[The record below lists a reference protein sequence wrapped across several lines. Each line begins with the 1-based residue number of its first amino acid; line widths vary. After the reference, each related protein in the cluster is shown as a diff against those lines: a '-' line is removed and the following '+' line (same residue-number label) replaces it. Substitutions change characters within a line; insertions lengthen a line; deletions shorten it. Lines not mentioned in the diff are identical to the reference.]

1 MTGAGGGGRLAVL
14 TGASGFLGSHLA
26 EALLD
31 DGWRVRASCRPAS
44 DRRWLAGRDVE
55 WREADL
61 LDGDS
66 CRALVQGAGAVIH
79 CAGVVTAATEAA
91 FRRGN
96 VETTASLLRAAAF
109 SLPADA
115 CFVLVSSLAAHGPA
129 GPQRPAV
136 ETSPCRPITAY
147 GRSKLAAEEL
157 VIGQAWPFRTAAV
170 RPPALC
176 GPRDRG
182 FLPLVRLA
190 CRGWTARL
198 GRRLQAL
205 SLVDGRDAA
214 AAVVAVARTPAAR
227 GTFFVDDGRRGYDWV
242 ALRAA
247 LAAAAG
253 RPVRSVTVPL
263 GVLRFAGR
271 LAGGWKPGRPSVLGP
286 DRLADL
292 DVDGWVCDGGRLAA
306 TTGFR
311 ATRDA
316 AASLADALRFYRQA
330 GWL

>member
-1 MTGAGGGGRLAVL
+1 MNGQGGGGRLAVL

-26 EALLD
+26 EALLA
-31 DGWRVRASCRPAS
+31 DGWRVRAACRPAS
-44 DRRWLAGRDVE
+44 DRSWLAGREVE
-55 WREADL
+55 WREVDL
-61 LDGDS
+61 LDADG
-66 CRALVQGAGAVIH
+66 CRGLVQGAAAVIH

-91 FRRGN
+91 YRRGN
-96 VETTASLLRAAAF
+96 VDTTATLLKAAAF

-129 GPQRPAV
+129 GPARPAV
-136 ETSPCRPITAY
+136 ESAPCRPITAY
-147 GRSKLAAEEL
+147 GRSKLAAEEM

-182 FLPLVRLA
+182 FLPLVRA
-190 CRGWTARL
+190 ASRGWTARL

-227 GTFFVDDGRRGYDWV
+227 GAFFVDDGRRGYDWA
-242 ALRAA
+242 ALREA
-247 LAAAAG
+247 LATAAE
-253 RPVRSVTVPL
+253 RPVRSLTVPL
-263 GVLRFAGR
+263 GVLKLAGR

-292 DVDGWVCDGGRLAA
+292 DVDGWVCDGARLAA
-306 TTGFR
+306 ATGFR
-311 ATRDA
+311 ASRDA
-316 AASLADALRFYRQA
+316 ATSFTDALRFYRRE

>member
-1 MTGAGGGGRLAVL
+1 MSAEGAEGRLAVL

-31 DGWRVRASCRPAS
+31 DGWRVRAACRAGS
-44 DRRWLAGRDVE
+44 DRRWLSGRDVE
-55 WREADL
+55 WRQSDL
-61 LDGDS
+61 LDADD
-66 CRALVQGAGAVIH
+66 CRGLVQGAGAVIH
-79 CAGVVTAATEAA
+79 CAGVVTAADEAA
-91 FRRGN
+91 YRRGN
-96 VETTASLLRAAAF
+96 VETTAALLKAAAF
-109 SLPADA
+109 SLPAEG

-129 GPQRPAV
+129 APERPAV
-136 ETSPCRPITAY
+136 ESNPCRPITAY

-182 FLPLVRLA
+182 FLPLVSLA

-198 GRRLQAL
+198 GRRLRGM

-214 AAVVAVARTPAAR
+214 AAVAAVARTPAAR
-227 GTFFVDDGRRGYDWV
+227 GAFFVDDGRRGYDWE

-263 GVLRFAGR
+263 GVLRTAGR

-292 DVDGWVCDGGRLAA
+292 AVDGWCCDGRRLAA
-306 TTGFR
+306 VTGFR

-316 AASLADALRFYRQA
+316 TASLGDALRFYRET